1 MAHFEGTT
9 MRSASKLAAA
19 ALAWAIWVLAG
30 LMIASESLLPHAST
44 PIGRDVTA
52 AYCEQ

>member
-1 MAHFEGTT
+1 

-30 LMIASESLLPHAST
+30 VMIASESLAPRAST
-44 PIGRDVTA
+44 PISRDVST

>member
-1 MAHFEGTT
+1 

-30 LMIASESLLPHAST
+30 LMIASESLAPRAST
-44 PIGRDVTA
+44 PTIRDVSA
-52 AYCEQ
+52 AFCDP

>member
-1 MAHFEGTT
+1 

-30 LMIASESLLPHAST
+30 LMIASESMLPHAST
-44 PIGRDVTA
+44 PTGRDMPA
-52 AYCEQ
+52 ANCEQ